1 MGALCYN
8 LYMEKLL
15 IQLKQ
20 LLADNI
26 ALAFKAQGYHWNVE
40 SDDFPQLHAFFGDVY
55 SNYSDATDTYAE
67 WMRMLKVYAPYRL
80 VDFFDQTTV
89 GEPYIIGEPEPM
101 LADLYLSIEKH
112 IEDLVVASDLA
123 NEAKQYGLANFFAD
137 RQTAS
142 QKICWQLRASIEVE
156 ETGMED

>member
-1 MGALCYN
+1 
-8 LYMEKLL
+8 MEQLL
-15 IQLKQ
+15 IQLKA

-26 ALAFKAQGYHWNVE
+26 ALSFKAQGYHWNVE
-40 SDDFPQLHAFFGDVY
+40 SDDFKQLHEFFGEIY
-55 SNYSDATDTYAE
+55 ENYGGATDSYAE

-101 LADLYLSIEKH
+101 IADLYMSIEKH
-112 IEDLVVASDLA
+112 IQDLVIAGKLA
-123 NEAKQYGLANFFAD
+123 NAVNEFGLANFFAE

-142 QKICWQLRASIEVE
+142 QKICWMLRASM
-156 ETGMED
+156 ETETEGMD

>member
-1 MGALCYN
+1 MDQ
-8 LYMEKLL
+8 LL

-40 SDDFPQLHAFFGDVY
+40 SDDFPQLHSFFGNIYD
-55 SNYSDATDTYAE
+55 NYNDATDTYAE
-67 WMRMLKVYAPYRL
+67 WMRMLRVYAPYRL

-101 LADLYLSIEKH
+101 LADLYTSIEKH
-112 IEDLVVASDLA
+112 IADLVVAGKLA
-123 NEAKQYGLANFFAD
+123 NAANEFGLANFFAD

-142 QKICWQLRASIEVE
+142 QKFCWMLRSSIEI
-156 ETGMED
+156 EDSGTQEMD